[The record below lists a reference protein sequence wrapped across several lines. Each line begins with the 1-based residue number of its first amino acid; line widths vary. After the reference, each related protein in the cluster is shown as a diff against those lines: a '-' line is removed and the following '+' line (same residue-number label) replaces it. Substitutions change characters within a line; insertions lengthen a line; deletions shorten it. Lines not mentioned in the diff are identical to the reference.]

1 MVKAAG
7 TTGSERYLAK
17 LAEKS
22 FLNLWSY
29 PNLFRDQK
37 QSGSGDG
44 KELCDLL
51 VVCGRHIVIFSEKTI
66 AWPSGELEIAWSRW
80 VKTAVRHAAKQ
91 AKGAERWITEYP
103 DRIFLDKDCTA
114 PFPIDFPPPEDRL
127 IHRVVVAKG
136 AAQACKKHLPD
147 SSGSLIIK
155 PAIKAD
161 AHWLGKPGEIEP
173 FAIGDLDPSGSFVH
187 VIDDVVLDIVMGELD
202 TVRDFTD
209 YLEKK
214 AAFIRSGRLL
224 EARGEEN
231 LLAYYAIRIN
241 DDGDHDFVPDDE
253 PGQIEIDRSRY
264 KRFVGDPQYIAKKRA
279 DEISYL
285 WDTLIEAFTT
295 HMLDGTSITLA
306 GHDFDLRKNELG
318 VRYMALQRRFAR
330 RGRGEAVKGA
340 FEIGKTKELFF
351 RAMVSP
357 AEAKENETAFFI
369 LTFKYLDWM
378 EQKGG
383 YEQYRLKRSECSR
396 VYAKGLLERYP
407 HLERVIGISCEP
419 PGQDHGSSQD
429 LVYAE
434 QAEWTDEDRRAIK
447 RDCKVYGVLQ
457 DQLKEIPWT
466 GQEYPDVETITFE
479 RMAGPTSNTRM
490 NRKQRRE
497 LAAKAR
503 RKK

>member
-306 GHDFDLRKNELG
+306 GHDFDLRKNEL
-318 VRYMALQRRFAR
+318 
-330 RGRGEAVKGA
+330 
-340 FEIGKTKELFF
+340 
-351 RAMVSP
+351 
-357 AEAKENETAFFI
+357 
-369 LTFKYLDWM
+369 
-378 EQKGG
+378 EQF
-383 YEQYRLKRSECSR
+383 
-396 VYAKGLLERYP
+396 P
-407 HLERVIGISCEP
+407 
-419 PGQDHGSSQD
+419 
-429 LVYAE
+429 
-434 QAEWTDEDRRAIK
+434 
-447 RDCKVYGVLQ
+447 
-457 DQLKEIPWT
+457 T
-466 GQEYPDVETITFE
+466 G
-479 RMAGPTSNTRM
+479 
-490 NRKQRRE
+490 
-497 LAAKAR
+497 
-503 RKK
+503 